1 MSVAAYHITIS
12 RHHVVEESHYFPWRV
27 LCVLFGEQVVR
38 KPNAP
43 YRTLKALQ
51 VRECVC
57 EARRLFLRNGSP
69 RKSLGTGTHIQAPKK
84 AVEWRNGEEACG
96 ATYRKSRK
104 QV

>member
-38 KPNAP
+38 KPNVP
-43 YRTLKALQ
+43 YRTLKAPQ

-69 RKSLGTGTHIQAPKK
+69 RKSLGTGTHTYTHPGPKK
-84 AVEWRNGEEACG
+84 GCGVEEWGRGVWSNLP
-96 ATYRKSRK
+96 
-104 QV
+104 